1 MRIGVKVQQNG
12 TARSQLLD
20 HILLRHLSV
29 GALSDVVGVF
39 CTSDGLA
46 ARPTSATLDVN
57 GCLILST
64 LFGDSAILFK
74 EKSIEV
80 TPTTVASLVH
90 VVAIE
95 ALLSG

>member
-1 MRIGVKVQQNG
+1 MRIGVKVQQNR
-12 TARSQLLD
+12 TTRSQLLD
-20 HILLRHLSV
+20 HILLGHLSI
-29 GALSDVVGVF
+29 GALTDVVGVF
-39 CTSDGLA
+39 STSNGLA
-46 ARPTSATLDVN
+46 ARPASATLN
-57 GCLILST
+57 INSCLILST

-95 ALLSG
+95 ALLRG